1 MSLRDEK
8 IKSLLGINLDELK
21 DGELQ
26 ELCNEILESKIH
38 GLCFSLYE
46 DEQQPGDFVNDEQ
59 IIRRLNILK
68 PYTDWIRT
76 FSSISEHARI
86 VEIAVD
92 MGFKTLVGAWLSD
105 DLSNNEKEID
115 GLLKLSSEGLVNIAA
130 VGNEVI
136 YRKELEEYQLISYI
150 DHVKAN
156 TPSIPVGYVDA
167 YYEFRDRPSIT
178 NACDVILANC
188 YPFWEGCASE
198 YSLLYMKDIYNEAIK
213 ASNGKKV
220 IITETGWP
228 SKGSDLWGAHPSYR
242 NYLKYFIDAQLWS
255 KEE

>member
-8 IKSLLGINLDELK
+8 IKSLLGINLDDLK

-136 YRKELEEYQLISYI
+136 YRKELE
-150 DHVKAN
+150 
-156 TPSIPVGYVDA
+156 
-167 YYEFRDRPSIT
+167 
-178 NACDVILANC
+178 
-188 YPFWEGCASE
+188 
-198 YSLLYMKDIYNEAIK
+198 
-213 ASNGKKV
+213 
-220 IITETGWP
+220 
-228 SKGSDLWGAHPSYR
+228 
-242 NYLKYFIDAQLWS
+242 
-255 KEE
+255 